1 MLTRRS
7 FLRGT
12 LLATGAAALAAG
24 EARAQASYWGRK
36 AEHPTD
42 FIFGY
47 GSLLNTPSREGTGRA
62 GMHALPARLSP
73 DFGHV
78 RSWCARSSRLG
89 WTALGLRP
97 RRAGE
102 AGWSINGVLFP
113 VEPALLPR
121 FDRRESGYDR
131 VPVPRDLIE
140 SVSWEALPLGG
151 TIWAYVPKS
160 MATPGSEPLLPDL
173 NNPILQSYLDVCM
186 EGALEFGADFAR
198 EFVAT
203 TADWDS
209 FWLNDRQIARRP
221 WVESK
226 QAGSIDEILASTAPA
241 SAAFGFRM
249 YSEAYAVRMMRATPE
264 GAVK

>member
-7 FLRGT
+7 FLGGT
-12 LLATGAAALAAG
+12 LAAGAAALASGPAL
-24 EARAQASYWGRK
+24 AQANYWGRK
-36 AEHPTD
+36 ADAPAD

-47 GSLLNTPSREGTGRA
+47 GSLINTPSREGTGRP

-78 RSWCARSSRLG
+78 RSWCARSARLG

-97 RRAGE
+97 RRQGE

-121 FDRRESGYDR
+121 FDRRESNYDR
-131 VPVPRDLIE
+131 VAVPRQMIE
-140 SVSWEALPLGG
+140 PISWEGLPQAG
-151 TIWAYVPKS
+151 TIWAYVPKRFET
-160 MATPGSEPLLPDL
+160 AGAEPLLPDI
-173 NNPILQSYLDVCM
+173 NNPILQSYLDLCM
-186 EGALEFGADFAR
+186 EGALEFGTEFAR

-209 FWLNDRQIARRP
+209 SWLNDRPVARRP
-221 WVESK
+221 WMETK
-226 QAGSIDEILASTAPA
+226 QAGTIDEILATTAPA
-241 SAAFGFRM
+241 SAVFGGRM
-249 YSEAYAVRMMRATPE
+249 YSEAYAVRLMRANPE
-264 GAVK
+264 TIAK